1 MIQSMTMFALS
12 ETEVLSPSSILKSY
26 FPILLVSFAVAVVL
40 TPIIRW
46 AAREAGIV
54 DHPDEARKLHVKPI
68 AYLGGFAILF
78 ATLVG
83 IGLSFTDVVDLPT
96 MMKPVPYAIV
106 LGMIAIA
113 FTGFIDDVWSSY
125 SWHKT
130 AGQLVAAA
138 AMAHQGIGTTVA
150 NGFLNG
156 IAIPEWISKYEL
168 IDPSTPITPA
178 YIIGVIIIAM
188 FILGACKAFNFINGL
203 DEFLIAV
210 IAITVIGILAFFFPD
225 PITPAYIF
233 GIIII
238 AMFILGACNAANFI
252 DGLDGLLSGV
262 VAITAIGILA
272 ITLFVLDAL
281 TPEQIAVNY
290 LGEGTT
296 LLGANIVLCMAV
308 LGAVLGFLIYNFNPA
323 SIFLGDTGSLLLGY
337 LCIVMVLLLGERGQ
351 THLVIAGLI
360 VFALPIMDTALAI
373 TRRKMAGKP
382 ISEPDANHIH
392 HLLMRKYGSVKKA
405 VFALYGMSS
414 MFALIGV
421 ALAWVHST
429 GQVRAWFIYVIAA
442 LMFGL
447 MGMKV
452 IKSARKLE

>member
-1 MIQSMTMFALS
+1 MIQSMTIFALS
-12 ETEVLSPSSILKSY
+12 ETEALSPSSLLKSY

-54 DHPDEARKLHVKPI
+54 DHPDEARKLHIKPI
-68 AYLGGFAILF
+68 AYLGGFVILF

-96 MMKPVPYAIV
+96 VMKPVPYVIV
-106 LGMIAIA
+106 IGMIAIA
-113 FTGFIDDVWSSY
+113 FTGFFDDVWSSY

-156 IAIPEWISKYEL
+156 VGIPEWIRDYEF
-168 IDPSTPITPA
+168 IDPSTPFTPA

-188 FILGACKAFNFINGL
+188 LIVGACKAFNFINGFDGL
-203 DEFLIAV
+203 LFGVVAIA
-210 IAITVIGILAFFFPD
+210 AIGILARFFPL
-225 PITPAYIF
+225 PITPAYII
-233 GIIII
+233 GVIII

-272 ITLFVLDAL
+272 ISLFAL
-281 TPEQIAVNY
+281 EALSPEQIAANY

-360 VFALPIMDTALAI
+360 VFALPIIDAALAI

-405 VFALYGMSS
+405 VFALYGMSFI
-414 MFALIGV
+414 FALIGV
-421 ALAWVHST
+421 ALAWIQLT
-429 GQVRAWFIYVIAA
+429 TQVRAWIIYLIAA

-447 MGMKV
+447 IGMKA
-452 IKSARKLE
+452 IKSARKFE

>member
-12 ETEVLSPSSILKSY
+12 ETEVLSPSSLLKSY
-26 FPILLVSFAVAVVL
+26 FPIFIASFAVAVVL

-68 AYLGGFAILF
+68 AYLGGLAIFF

-96 MMKPVPYAIV
+96 IMHQVPFAIV
-106 LGMIAIA
+106 IGMIVIA
-113 FTGFIDDVWSSY
+113 FTGFIDDVWGSY

-138 AMAHQGIGTTVA
+138 VMASQGIGTTVA
-150 NGFLNG
+150 RGFLNG
-156 IAIPEWISKYEL
+156 VGIPKDFSEFVLPY
-168 IDPSTPITPA
+168 TPILFADTITPE
-178 YIIGVIIIAM
+178 YIIGV
-188 FILGACKAFNFINGL
+188 
-203 DEFLIAV
+203 
-210 IAITVIGILAFFFPD
+210 
-225 PITPAYIF
+225 
-233 GIIII
+233 III

-272 ITLFVLDAL
+272 ITLFALDTL
-281 TPEQIAVNY
+281 TPEKIELIESSLPVDF
-290 LGEGTT
+290 LGMQGLGGITY
-296 LLGANIVLCMAV
+296 LGANIVLCMAV

-337 LCIVMVLLLGERGQ
+337 LCIVMVLMLGERGQ

-405 VFALYGMSS
+405 VFVLYSISAL
-414 MFALIGV
+414 FAIVGV
-421 ALAWVHST
+421 TLAWVT
-429 GQVRAWFIYVIAA
+429 LTDLVRAWMIYVIAA
-442 LMFGL
+442 LIFGL
-447 MGMKV
+447 RGMKA
-452 IKSARKLE
+452 IKSARKFE

>member
-1 MIQSMTMFALS
+1 MFALS
-12 ETEVLSPSSILKSY
+12 ETEVLSPSSLLKSY
-26 FPILLVSFAVAVVL
+26 FPIFLVSFAVAVVL

-54 DHPDEARKLHVKPI
+54 DHPDEARKLHTKPI
-68 AYLGGFAILF
+68 AYLGGFVILF

-96 MMKPVPYAIV
+96 IMRQVPYVIV
-106 LGMIAIA
+106 IGMIAIA
-113 FTGFIDDVWSSY
+113 FTGLIDDVWGLY

-130 AGQLVAAA
+130 VGQLIAAA
-138 AMAHQGIGTTVA
+138 AMAQQGIGTEVA
-150 NGFLNG
+150 KGFLNG
-156 IAIPEWISKYEL
+156 VRIPKEL
-168 IDPSTPITPA
+168 SEHEFEYLST
-178 YIIGVIIIAM
+178 
-188 FILGACKAFNFINGL
+188 FFSL
-203 DEFLIAV
+203 D
-210 IAITVIGILAFFFPD
+210 
-225 PITPAYIF
+225 ITPAYIF
-233 GIIII
+233 GVIII

-252 DGLDGLLSGV
+252 DGLDGLLSGI

-272 ITLFVLDAL
+272 ITLFALEAL
-281 TPEQIAVNY
+281 TPEKIERIESLLPVDSIGMRG
-290 LGEGTT
+290 LDGIT

-323 SIFLGDTGSLLLGY
+323 SIFLGDSGSLLLGY
-337 LCIVMVLLLGERGQ
+337 LCIVMVLMLGERGQ

-405 VFALYGMSS
+405 VFVLYSISAL
-414 MFALIGV
+414 FAIVGV
-421 ALAWVHST
+421 TLAWVT
-429 GQVRAWFIYVIAA
+429 LTDLVRAWIIYVIAA
-442 LMFGL
+442 LIFGL
-447 MGMKV
+447 IGMKA
-452 IKSARKLE
+452 IKSARKFE

>member
-12 ETEVLSPSSILKSY
+12 ETEVLSPSSLLKSY
-26 FPILLVSFAVAVVL
+26 FPIFLVSFAVAVVL

-83 IGLSFTDVVDLPT
+83 IGLSFTGVVDLPT

-106 LGMIAIA
+106 VGMIAIA

-138 AMAHQGIGTTVA
+138 AMASGAIGTTVA

-156 IAIPEWISKYEL
+156 VGIPEWISKYEL
-168 IDPSTPITPA
+168 TDPSTPITPA
-178 YIIGVIIIAM
+178 YIIGV
-188 FILGACKAFNFINGL
+188 
-203 DEFLIAV
+203 
-210 IAITVIGILAFFFPD
+210 
-225 PITPAYIF
+225 
-233 GIIII
+233 III

-272 ITLFVLDAL
+272 ITLFALEAL
-281 TPEQIAVNY
+281 TPEQITVNY

-296 LLGANIVLCMAV
+296 FLGANIVLCMAV

-360 VFALPIMDTALAI
+360 VFALPIIDAALAI

-392 HLLMRKYGSVKKA
+392 HLLMKKYGSVKKA
-405 VFALYGMSS
+405 VFVLYGMSAL
-414 MFALIGV
+414 FAIVGV
-421 ALAWVHST
+421 TLAWVHLSVEV
-429 GQVRAWFIYVIAA
+429 GAWFIYVIAA
-442 LMFGL
+442 LMFGFI
-447 MGMKV
+447 G
-452 IKSARKLE
+452 IKAIRYARKFE

>member
-12 ETEVLSPSSILKSY
+12 ETEVLSPSSLLKSY

-83 IGLSFTDVVDLPT
+83 IGLSFTGVVDLPT

-106 LGMIAIA
+106 VGMIAIA

-138 AMAHQGIGTTVA
+138 AMASQGIGTTVA
-150 NGFLNG
+150 RGFLNG
-156 IAIPEWISKYEL
+156 VGIPKGFSEFVLPY
-168 IDPSTPITPA
+168 TPILFADTITPE
-178 YIIGVIIIAM
+178 YIIGV
-188 FILGACKAFNFINGL
+188 
-203 DEFLIAV
+203 
-210 IAITVIGILAFFFPD
+210 
-225 PITPAYIF
+225 
-233 GIIII
+233 III

-272 ITLFVLDAL
+272 ITLFALEAL
-281 TPEQIAVNY
+281 TPEQITVNY

-360 VFALPIMDTALAI
+360 VFALPIIDAALAI

-392 HLLMRKYGSVKKA
+392 HLLMKKYGSVKKA
-405 VFALYGMSS
+405 VFVLYGMSAL
-414 MFALIGV
+414 FAIVGV
-421 ALAWVHST
+421 TLAWVHLSVEV
-429 GQVRAWFIYVIAA
+429 GAWFIYVIAA
-442 LMFGL
+442 LMFGFI
-447 MGMKV
+447 G
-452 IKSARKLE
+452 IKAIRYARKFE